1 MSYLEIYNEN
11 IRDLLNPS
19 SGFLELREDTSR
31 NRNIQ
36 VTGLSE
42 VVVVSIDEVMGLLH
56 QGNRQRTVEPT
67 GVNKTSSRSH
77 ALLSVTVCKASR
89 TATAVR
95 QGRLF
100 MIDLAGSERASHTK
114 VHVPNNVL
122 ISAKFNM
129 TYSSHIRYPSE
140 IARTFFLEVTSYQ
153 YTAFQIT
160 VFSITVKI
168 IYINDINI

>member
-1 MSYLEIYNEN
+1 MISIKIICTQVKMSYLEIYNEN

-42 VVVVSIDEVMGLLH
+42 VVVASIDEVMGLLH

-114 VHVPNNVL
+114 VG
-122 ISAKFNM
+122 
-129 TYSSHIRYPSE
+129 SSM
-140 IARTFFLEVTSYQ
+140 IAYYVT
-153 YTAFQIT
+153 I
-160 VFSITVKI
+160 SITI
-168 IYINDINI
+168 LPFAQY

>member
-11 IRDLLNPS
+11 IRDLLNPA
-19 SGFLELREDTSR
+19 SGFLELREDTAAR

-42 VVVVSIDEVMGLLH
+42 VVVVSIDEVMALLH

-100 MIDLAGSERASHTK
+100 MIDLAGSERANHTK
-114 VHVPNNVL
+114 VRVRLGTRDPPPF
-122 ISAKFNM
+122 ITGYA
-129 TYSSHIRYPSE
+129 
-140 IARTFFLEVTSYQ
+140 
-153 YTAFQIT
+153 TAGT
-160 VFSITVKI
+160 
-168 IYINDINI
+168 

>member
-11 IRDLLNPS
+11 IRDLLNPG
-19 SGFLELREDTSR
+19 SGFLELREDTSK
-31 NRNIQ
+31 NRTIQ

-42 VVVVSIDEVMGLLH
+42 AVVVSIDEVMGLLQ

-77 ALLSVTVCKASR
+77 ALLSVTVSKASR

-114 VHVPNNVL
+114 VRL
-122 ISAKFNM
+122 MDRSYDRSYG
-129 TYSSHIRYPSE
+129 YSVIE
-140 IARTFFLEVTSYQ
+140 GMQ
-153 YTAFQIT
+153 KKKT
-160 VFSITVKI
+160 VNCQTKKLNGPIKK
-168 IYINDINI
+168 YK

>member
-11 IRDLLNPS
+11 IRDLLNPT

-36 VTGLSE
+36 VAGLSE
-42 VVVVSIDEVMGLLH
+42 TVVISIDEVMGLLH

-77 ALLSVTVCKASR
+77 ALLSVTVSKASR

-114 VHVPNNVL
+114 VRPTDRFYGYSVIEDMRKKKTMNCK
-122 ISAKFNM
+122 IKKF
-129 TYSSHIRYPSE
+129 E
-140 IARTFFLEVTSYQ
+140 
-153 YTAFQIT
+153 
-160 VFSITVKI
+160 
-168 IYINDINI
+168 

>member
-1 MSYLEIYNEN
+1 VLILELWAGPQVKMSYLEIYNEN
-11 IRDLLNPS
+11 IRDLLNPA

-36 VTGLSE
+36 VAGLSE
-42 VVVVSIDEVMGLLH
+42 VVVISIDEVMGLLH

-114 VHVPNNVL
+114 VH
-122 ISAKFNM
+122 K
-129 TYSSHIRYPSE
+129 R
-140 IARTFFLEVTSYQ
+140 
-153 YTAFQIT
+153 
-160 VFSITVKI
+160 
-168 IYINDINI
+168 NDML

>member
-1 MSYLEIYNEN
+1 MIKTVYTQVKMSYLEIYNEN

-42 VVVVSIDEVMGLLH
+42 VVVASIDEVMGQLH

-114 VHVPNNVL
+114 VGSSIIVWYGA
-122 ISAKFNM
+122 ISK
-129 TYSSHIRYPSE
+129 TTLRIVKYSLTSIE
-140 IARTFFLEVTSYQ
+140 EVC
-153 YTAFQIT
+153 
-160 VFSITVKI
+160 
-168 IYINDINI
+168 

>member
-11 IRDLLNPS
+11 IRDLLNPA

-31 NRNIQ
+31 NRNVQ

-42 VVVVSIDEVMGLLH
+42 VIVVSIDEVMVLLH

-67 GVNKTSSRSH
+67 GVNQTSSRSH

-114 VHVPNNVL
+114 VRCFPHSYWSWAYFEIKKLYKIFPYKFVNNKITKIFFFKL
-122 ISAKFNM
+122 TF
-129 TYSSHIRYPSE
+129 YPK
-140 IARTFFLEVTSYQ
+140 
-153 YTAFQIT
+153 T
-160 VFSITVKI
+160 V
-168 IYINDINI
+168 

>member
-1 MSYLEIYNEN
+1 MRSVMINDNNINNNDWYPVQVKLSYLEIYNEN
-11 IRDLLNPS
+11 IRDLLNPT

-36 VTGLSE
+36 VAGLSE
-42 VVVVSIDEVMGLLH
+42 VVVVSVDEVMGLLN

-77 ALLSVTVCKASR
+77 ALLSVTVSKASR
-89 TATAVR
+89 AATTVR

-114 VHVPNNVL
+114 V
-122 ISAKFNM
+122 ISKQFYIGNLR
-129 TYSSHIRYPSE
+129 TSGPPCRTITSSIFLHLLPSPV
-140 IARTFFLEVTSYQ
+140 IL
-153 YTAFQIT
+153 YT
-160 VFSITVKI
+160 
-168 IYINDINI
+168 

>member
-11 IRDLLNPS
+11 IRDLLNPA

-100 MIDLAGSERASHTK
+100 MIDLAGSERAGHTK
-114 VHVPNNVL
+114 VRVL
-122 ISAKFNM
+122 LWTREPPPSPLVRPLRGRKDV
-129 TYSSHIRYPSE
+129 SRYQLNL
-140 IARTFFLEVTSYQ
+140 I
-153 YTAFQIT
+153 
-160 VFSITVKI
+160 
-168 IYINDINI
+168 

>member
-11 IRDLLNPS
+11 IRDLLNPA

-36 VTGLSE
+36 VAGLSE
-42 VVVVSIDEVMGLLH
+42 SVVVSIDEVMGLLH

-114 VHVPNNVL
+114 VRQPSVQIPLILRGCPNAVTRPQ
-122 ISAKFNM
+122 S
-129 TYSSHIRYPSE
+129 TPYSTLGLYES
-140 IARTFFLEVTSYQ
+140 Q
-153 YTAFQIT
+153 
-160 VFSITVKI
+160 
-168 IYINDINI
+168 

>member
-114 VHVPNNVL
+114 VRVPYNVL

-129 TYSSHIRYPSE
+129 TYSSHIRFPFV

-160 VFSITVKI
+160 VFSICKNNTYK
-168 IYINDINI
+168 

>member
-11 IRDLLNPS
+11 IRDLLNPA

-42 VVVVSIDEVMGLLH
+42 VMVVSIDEVMGLLH

-114 VHVPNNVL
+114 VRVRLWTREPPLSPLVTPLRGRKDVSRHQLNL
-122 ISAKFNM
+122 I
-129 TYSSHIRYPSE
+129 
-140 IARTFFLEVTSYQ
+140 
-153 YTAFQIT
+153 
-160 VFSITVKI
+160 
-168 IYINDINI
+168 